1 VGLRYVPLLLLL
13 ALAGCG
19 SGAVE
24 TTSPRLFLA
33 GDGELWVVDPAE
45 AHARRVAMRELG
57 PGDPPHRVIAR
68 GNRLVLWGAPP
79 FTVDGEL
86 AARRAFASDGSF
98 FLPSVHPDRLW
109 MVVLRGN
116 ARVHAVREITVD
128 GSVTVAD
135 ARPPSRR
142 WPLAAVGDG
151 LLVEDFEGGIVLWD
165 PVADAVVRRFD
176 IDPGRLGTA
185 AGDVITSCAD
195 EACRRLRLTD
205 ARTGASRTVPA
216 PDGLRFEPWHAALS
230 PDGTQLGVAVHDSGE
245 WSAPRR
251 LALVDLEAG
260 TAGLTAGSDVPGGYV
275 FVVWSASGEHVFITG
290 GERFEPRTLIAYRVG
305 DPRAHPIDVE
315 VGDFYD
321 AAAL

>member
-1 VGLRYVPLLLLL
+1 MGLRYVPLLLLL

-19 SGAVE
+19 SGAAE

-135 ARPPSRR
+135 ARPPGRR
-142 WPLAAVGDG
+142 
-151 LLVEDFEGGIVLWD
+151 
-165 PVADAVVRRFD
+165 
-176 IDPGRLGTA
+176 
-185 AGDVITSCAD
+185 
-195 EACRRLRLTD
+195 
-205 ARTGASRTVPA
+205 
-216 PDGLRFEPWHAALS
+216 
-230 PDGTQLGVAVHDSGE
+230 
-245 WSAPRR
+245 
-251 LALVDLEAG
+251 
-260 TAGLTAGSDVPGGYV
+260 
-275 FVVWSASGEHVFITG
+275 
-290 GERFEPRTLIAYRVG
+290 
-305 DPRAHPIDVE
+305 
-315 VGDFYD
+315 
-321 AAAL
+321 